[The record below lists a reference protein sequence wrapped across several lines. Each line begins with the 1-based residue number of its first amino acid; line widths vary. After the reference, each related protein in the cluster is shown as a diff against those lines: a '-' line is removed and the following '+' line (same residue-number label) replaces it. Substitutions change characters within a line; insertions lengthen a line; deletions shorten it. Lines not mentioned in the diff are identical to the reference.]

1 MSKLNSTRKPTTL
14 KASQTTVGE
23 IAGRATTM
31 AAAESNIQLLR
42 RAVLANLLWENIAY
56 MDGQKVADEIVRLV
70 PLCDPKDVANL
81 TIEARTMQKLRHT
94 PLFLAVQMCK
104 HDGTRP
110 YVKEVLPKIITRAD
124 MLTDFMALYWMDGKC
139 PICNAAKKGLAEAF
153 HNFNEYKFAKYDR
166 DAEIKLRDVM
176 FMVRP
181 KPVNQLE
188 EVLYKKIA
196 DRTLE
201 TPETWEVLLSKA
213 HIASE
218 KAAVWEKL
226 INEGKIGGKAMLMNL
241 RNMQSAGVPRPTIV
255 KGLNELKGAML
266 LPLDFL
272 KAMRESSGLDRE
284 IEDAMLKTYENMPKL
299 PGKTL
304 FIVDVSGS
312 MGSITSGGTIFS
324 RLDIAASLAMIC
336 ANKCEDFELVCTAG
350 NDGSL
355 TEKQEYIKYPS
366 KGFQMFKDIN
376 EMYCKLG
383 GGGIFTYQCL
393 EKLRN
398 KLGNKIHDYARIII
412 FSDSQDIDVSNWSS
426 PNHDKKPRPFGKYNY
441 ICDVSCHTHGIN
453 YKGIWTA
460 EISGW
465 SEHMLDFIE
474 AIENINQT
482 SINEEYE

>member
-1 MSKLNSTRKPTTL
+1 MSKLNSTRKPNTL
-14 KASQTTVGE
+14 KASQKTVGV
-23 IAGRATTM
+23 IAGNVTD
-31 AAAESNIQLLR
+31 AAAAQTNIQYLR

-56 MDGQKVADEIVRLV
+56 MDGQSITDEIKRLI

-94 PLFLAVQMCK
+94 PLFLAVEMCK
-104 HDGTRP
+104 HDATRP
-110 YVKEVLPKIITRAD
+110 YVKDVLPQIITRAD
-124 MLTDFMALYWMDGKC
+124 MLTDFMALYWMGGKC
-139 PICNAAKKGLAEAF
+139 PICNAAKKGLAKAF
-153 HNFNEYKFAKYDR
+153 HNFKEYHFAKYDR

-181 KPVNQLE
+181 KPENQLE
-188 EVLYKKIA
+188 TVLYRKIA

-201 TPETWEVLLSKA
+201 TPETWEVLLSNA
-213 HIASE
+213 HTPAE

-226 INEGKIGGKAMLMNL
+226 INEGKIGGKAMLMNI

-272 KAMRESSGLDRE
+272 KAMRESNGLDRE
-284 IEDAMLKTYENMPKL
+284 IEDAMLNTYKNMPKL

-312 MGSITSGGTIFS
+312 MGSITSSGSSFS
-324 RLDIAASLAMIC
+324 RLDTAAALAMVC

-350 NDGSL
+350 SDYEL
-355 TEKQEYIKYPS
+355 KEEQEYIKYPS
-366 KGFQMFKDIN
+366 KGFQMFKDIDA
-376 EMYCKLG
+376 MYRKLG

-393 EKLRN
+393 EKLRS
-398 KLGNKIHDYARIII
+398 KLGDKIHDYNRIIV
-412 FSDSQDIDVSNWSS
+412 FSDSQDIDVSNWRSE
-426 PNHDKKPRPFGKYNY
+426 NHDKKPRPFGKYNY

-453 YKGIWTA
+453 YKGVWTA

-474 AIENINQT
+474 EFEKTIN
-482 SINEEYE
+482 

>member
-1 MSKLNSTRKPTTL
+1 MSKFNSTRKPTTL

-23 IAGRATTM
+23 IAGRVTSM

-56 MDGQKVADEIVRLV
+56 MDGQKVVDEIVRLV
-70 PLCDPKDVANL
+70 PLCNPEDVANL
-81 TIEARTMQKLRHT
+81 TIEARVMQKLRHT

-104 HDGTRP
+104 HEGTRA

-124 MLTDFMALYWMDGKC
+124 MLTDFMALYWANGKC

-153 HNFNEYKFAKYDR
+153 HNFKEYHFAKYDR

-181 KPVNQLE
+181 KPQNALE
-188 EVLYKKIA
+188 EELYKKIA

-201 TPETWEVLLSKA
+201 TPETWEVLLSQA
-213 HIASE
+213 HTSAE

-241 RNMQSAGVPRPTIV
+241 RNMQSAGVPRSTIV
-255 KGLNELKGAML
+255 KGLTELKGAML

-272 KAMRESSGLDRE
+272 KAMRESNGLDRE
-284 IEDAMLKTYENMPKL
+284 LEDAMLKTYENLPKL

-312 MGSITSGGTIFS
+312 MGSITSSGSTFS
-324 RLDIAASLAMIC
+324 RLDQAAAMAMLA
-336 ANKCEDFELVCTAG
+336 ANQCEDFELVCTAG
-350 NDGSL
+350 DDWSC
-355 TEKQEYIKYPS
+355 TEKQEYVAYPS
-366 KGFQMFKDIN
+366 KGFQMFKDIDA
-376 EMYCKLG
+376 MYRKLG
-383 GGGIFTYQCL
+383 GGGIFTYQCI

-398 KLGNKIHDYARIII
+398 KLGDKIHNYARIIV
-412 FSDSQDIDVSNWSS
+412 FSDSQDIDVSHGKNL
-426 PNHDKKPRPFGKYNY
+426 KPRPFGKYNY
-441 ICDVSCHTHGIN
+441 ICDVSAHTRGIN
-453 YKGIWTA
+453 YKGVWTA

-465 SEHMLDFIE
+465 SEHFLTYIAAFE
-474 AIENINQT
+474 GIENTFGELN
-482 SINEEYE
+482 

>member
-1 MSKLNSTRKPTTL
+1 MSKFNSTKKSTTL
-14 KASQTTVGE
+14 KTSQVGVGE
-23 IAGRATTM
+23 IAGCVTSM

-56 MDGQKVADEIVRLV
+56 MDGQKVVDEIVRLV

-81 TIEARTMQKLRHT
+81 TIEARVMQKLRHT

-104 HDGTRP
+104 HEATRS
-110 YVKEVLPKIITRAD
+110 YVKDVLPKIITRAD

-153 HNFNEYKFAKYDR
+153 HNFKEYHFAKYDR

-188 EVLYKKIA
+188 AVLYKKIA

-201 TPETWEVLLSKA
+201 TPETWEVLLSQA
-213 HIASE
+213 HTSAE

-255 KGLNELKGAML
+255 KGLTELKGAML

-272 KAMRESSGLDRE
+272 KAMRESNGLDRE
-284 IEDAMLKTYENMPKL
+284 LEDAMLNTYKNLPKL

-312 MGSITSGGTIFS
+312 MGSITSSGSTFS
-324 RLDIAASLAMIC
+324 RLDQAAAMAMLA
-336 ANKCEDFELVCTAG
+336 ANQCEDFELVCTAG
-350 NDGSL
+350 DDWSC
-355 TEKQEYIKYPS
+355 TETQEYVAYPS
-366 KGFQMFKDIN
+366 KGFQMFKDIDA
-376 EMYCKLG
+376 MYRKLG
-383 GGGIFTYQCL
+383 GGGIFTYQCI
-393 EKLRN
+393 EKLRA
-398 KLGNKIHDYARIII
+398 KLGDKIHNYARIIV
-412 FSDSQDIDVSNWSS
+412 FSDSQDIDVSRGKNL
-426 PNHDKKPRPFGKYNY
+426 KPRPFGKYNY
-441 ICDVSCHTHGIN
+441 ICDVSAHTRGIN
-453 YKGIWTA
+453 YKGVWTA

-465 SEHMLDFIE
+465 SEHFLTYIAAFE
-474 AIENINQT
+474 GIENQFADLN
-482 SINEEYE
+482 

>member
-23 IAGRATTM
+23 IAGRVTTM
-31 AAAESNIQLLR
+31 AAAQSNIQLLR
-42 RAVLANLLWENIAY
+42 RAVLANLLWENVAY
-56 MDGQKVADEIVRLV
+56 MDGQKVVDEIVRLI
-70 PLCDPKDVANL
+70 PLCDPMDVANL

-104 HDGTRP
+104 HDATRP
-110 YVKEVLPKIITRAD
+110 YVKDVLPKIVTRAD

-139 PICNAAKKGLAEAF
+139 PICNAAKQGLREAF
-153 HNFNEYKFAKYDR
+153 HNFKEYHFAKYDR

-181 KPVNQLE
+181 KPANQLE
-188 EVLYKKIA
+188 AVLYKKIA

-201 TPETWEVLLSKA
+201 TPETWEVLLSQA
-213 HIASE
+213 HTSAE

-255 KGLNELKGAML
+255 KGLTELKGAML

-272 KAMRESSGLDRE
+272 KAMRESNGLDRE
-284 IEDAMLKTYENMPKL
+284 LEDAMLKTYENLPKL

-312 MGSITSGGTIFS
+312 MGSITSSGSTFS
-324 RLDIAASLAMIC
+324 RLDQAAAMAMLA
-336 ANKCEDFELVCTAG
+336 ANQCEDFELVCTAG
-350 NDGSL
+350 DDWSC
-355 TEKQEYIKYPS
+355 TEKQEYVAYPS
-366 KGFQMFKDIN
+366 KGFQMFKDIDA
-376 EMYCKLG
+376 MRRKLG
-383 GGGIFTYQCL
+383 GGGIFTYQCI
-393 EKLRN
+393 EKLRA
-398 KLGNKIHDYARIII
+398 KLGDKIHNYARIIV
-412 FSDSQDIDVSNWSS
+412 FSDSQDIDVSRGKNL
-426 PNHDKKPRPFGKYNY
+426 KPRPFGKYNY
-441 ICDVSCHTHGIN
+441 ICDVSAHTRGIN
-453 YKGIWTA
+453 YKGVWTA

-465 SEHMLDFIE
+465 SEHFLTYIAAFE
-474 AIENINQT
+474 GIENQFADLN
-482 SINEEYE
+482 

>member
-1 MSKLNSTRKPTTL
+1 MSKFNSTKKSTDL
-14 KASQTTVGE
+14 KKNQISVGE
-23 IAGRATTM
+23 IAGRVTNT
-31 AAAESNIQLLR
+31 AAAQSNIQLLR

-56 MDGQKVADEIVRLV
+56 MDGQKVVDEIVRLV
-70 PLCDPKDVANL
+70 PICDPKDVANL
-81 TIEARTMQKLRHT
+81 TIEARVMQKLRHT

-104 HDGTRP
+104 YEETRP
-110 YVKEVLPKIITRAD
+110 YVKDVLPKIITRAD

-153 HNFNEYKFAKYDR
+153 HNFKEYHFAKYDR

-188 EVLYKKIA
+188 AVLYKKIA

-213 HIASE
+213 HTNEE
-218 KAAVWEKL
+218 KSAVWEKL

-241 RNMQSAGVPRPTIV
+241 RNMQDAGVPRPIIE
-255 KGLNELKGAML
+255 KGLKELKGAML

-272 KAMRESSGLDRE
+272 KAMRMCSGFDRE
-284 IEDAMLKTYENMPKL
+284 IEDAMLKTYENLPKL

-312 MGSITSGGTIFS
+312 MGSITSSGSLFS
-324 RLDIAASLAMIC
+324 RMDQAAAMAMLA
-336 ANKCEDFELVCTAG
+336 ANQCEDFELVCTAG
-350 NDGSL
+350 DDWSR

-366 KGFQMFKDIN
+366 KGFKMFQDIN
-376 EMYCKLG
+376 SMYHKLG
-383 GGGIFTYQCL
+383 GGGIFTYQCI
-393 EKLRN
+393 EKLR
-398 KLGNKIHDYARIII
+398 KQLGNKIHDYTRIIV
-412 FSDSQDIDVSNWSS
+412 FSDSQDVDVSYGSTN
-426 PNHDKKPRPFGKYNY
+426 KPRPFGKYNY
-441 ICDVSCHTHGIN
+441 ICDVSAHTHGIN
-453 YKGIWTA
+453 YKGVWTA

-465 SEHMLDFIE
+465 SEHFLTYIAAFE
-474 AIENINQT
+474 GIENQFADLN
-482 SINEEYE
+482 